1 VAGLRL
7 GTVTDDGPA
16 TALCNSPARRLRQYV
31 PLGWLKKPSLK
42 KGTVTLGIRIA
53 AGIVDRPGQRP

>member
-1 VAGLRL
+1 
-7 GTVTDDGPA
+7 
-16 TALCNSPARRLRQYV
+16 V
-31 PLGWLKKPSLK
+31 PLGWLKEPSLK